1 MIQIYSFLHIR
12 QVHIYT
18 RTSLKRAN
26 FNTGSCLA
34 CHYMVLGMFLT
45 LGFVVLVDCVLAGRP
60 AAGTLYIF
68 DGFICVLSEKF
79 FTHTQTRYLHTKTSD
94 KVKSVLIKK
103 LVIKKYRY

>member
-60 AAGTLYIF
+60 PAHCIFLMASFVFCQKSFSLTLRHVIY
-68 DGFICVLSEKF
+68 
-79 FTHTQTRYLHTKTSD
+79 TQKLA
-94 KVKSVLIKK
+94 IK
-103 LVIKKYRY
+103 